1 MLLPDERD
9 AAYLWEMRN
18 SLRTIGGYM
27 EGRTEEAFRCETML
41 QDAVLRQLTVLGEA
55 AGRVS
60 AETRQLHPQ
69 IPWRSIVG
77 LRNVVVHRYDKVQ
90 LGEVWLVATERAPL
104 LLRQIEGIVPPAP
117 EDEA

>member
-1 MLLPDERD
+1 MLLFDERD

-27 EGRTEEAFRCETML
+27 QARTEEE
-41 QDAVLRQLTVLGEA
+41 
-55 AGRVS
+55 RV
-60 AETRQLHPQ
+60 
-69 IPWRSIVG
+69 
-77 LRNVVVHRYDKVQ
+77 
-90 LGEVWLVATERAPL
+90 PL